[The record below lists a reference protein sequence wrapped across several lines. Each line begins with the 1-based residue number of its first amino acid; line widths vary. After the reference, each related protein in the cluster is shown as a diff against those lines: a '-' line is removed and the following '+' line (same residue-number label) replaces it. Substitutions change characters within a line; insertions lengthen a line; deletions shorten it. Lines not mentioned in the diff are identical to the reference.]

1 MKYADFHSRCDRARS
16 IPSRHA
22 RLSLLLV
29 MILLTPSLGL
39 AQTTTEVV
47 IDESTTETG
56 DATNVTST
64 AGARRIER
72 SLASFTEAF
81 KDARLLGSNAQ
92 INFDIPLP
100 ARWEP
105 RELRLDLVYR
115 NSVNLLQAHSQL
127 RVELNGLII
136 AQLKLDPARPEG
148 RAQIRLPLDL
158 LRAGY
163 NQLVFAVAQH
173 TLVGDC
179 EDPGAHELWTQI
191 DTQGSRLHLDYEP
204 RPLNTSLSAL
214 EELFDARLWNK
225 EPWRILMPPSQNV
238 PQSAALDDA
247 QLTWGALVAQ
257 AIAIHLGF
265 VSPSIESALL
275 TPDTAQDGSQRRF
288 PALNASDLLDRDGI
302 LIGTRDQLRPILGD
316 DWASSVTDGY
326 LALFA
331 QPNDDTRALLI
342 VSGRDAQEVERAA
355 TTLAFMET
363 PFPDRAQVLVSDLI
377 PPATPANTGPG
388 LLPGGVK
395 ARFMDLGASTT
406 TLVSPLAPAR
416 WFTDPGFSGPDTQ
429 ISGVQR
435 RLRLD
440 FWIQP
445 GFHIMG
451 SEDAI
456 LSLNFSYGAAFRGD
470 SVLNILVNGTFV
482 RGIPLNDPVG
492 ASLQDYRL
500 RIPTSLLR
508 AGPNRLEL
516 VPMLVPLET
525 DRCQLRQGE
534 NLLMTVYG
542 DSALQLPSMTQ
553 FSRLPDLALLVQS
566 GFPWIR
572 DLQGRDLAVQ
582 VVGGSRE
589 AAGAAW
595 TFLARLAQ
603 ISGVPLHRARLGT
616 APDTAGRESIV
627 VGVLNDLDPV
637 LRDAAPLH
645 LGEETS
651 RIDYTTLRVLGEP
664 EAVLAWW
671 ESPLAIL
678 QGWFTARPAEPR
690 EFESHVTYTDHP
702 LGRLGLLM
710 AFESPTQTGRSVLL
724 LSATE
729 PQRLLERATQIVQPE
744 YWFNVRGSLVLWN
757 DQPDELRWQP
767 ARQTF
772 IIGEGPTEARLSYL
786 FGRYPQALQAL
797 LLGLAALLALLLLIL
812 MRRFRRRHHPLIHH
826 EDN

>member
-1 MKYADFHSRCDRARS
+1 MKYANFHSRRDRARS
-16 IPSRHA
+16 IPNQHA
-22 RLSLLLV
+22 FLSLLLTMV
-29 MILLTPSLGL
+29 LLTPSLGI
-39 AQTTTEVV
+39 AQATTEAVL
-47 IDESTTETG
+47 DESTTEAG
-56 DATNVTST
+56 DGTNAASA
-64 AGARRIER
+64 AGTRRIER
-72 SLASFTEAF
+72 SLASFTDAF
-81 KDARLLGSNAQ
+81 KDARLLGSRAQ

-136 AQLKLDPARPEG
+136 AQLRLDPERPEG

-158 LRAGY
+158 LRVGY

-173 TLVGDC
+173 TLVEDC
-179 EDPGAHELWTQI
+179 EDPGAPELWTQI

-204 RPLNTSLSAL
+204 RSLNTSLSAL

-225 EPWRILMPPSQNV
+225 EPWRILMPPSQN
-238 PQSAALDDA
+238 AALDDA

-265 VSPSIESALL
+265 VPPTVESAPL
-275 TPDTAQDGSQRRF
+275 TLGTAQDGSQRRF
-288 PALNASDLLDRDGI
+288 AALNASDLLDRDAI
-302 LIGTRDQLRPILGD
+302 LIGTRDQLRPILGAE
-316 DWASSVTDGY
+316 WASSVTDGY

-377 PPATPANTGPG
+377 PPDIPANSGPG

-406 TLVSPLAPAR
+406 TLVSPLAPAS
-416 WFTDPGFSGPDTQ
+416 WFTDPGFSGSGTQ
-429 ISGVQR
+429 VSAVQR
-435 RLRLD
+435 HLRLD

-445 GFHIMG
+445 DFHIMG

-470 SVLNILVNGTFV
+470 SVLNLLVNGVFV
-482 RGIPLNDPVG
+482 RGIPLDDPVG
-492 ASLQDYRL
+492 ASLYDYRL
-500 RIPTSLLR
+500 RIPSSLLR

-516 VPMLVPLET
+516 VPMLVPLKT

-542 DSALQLPSMTQ
+542 DSALQLPFMTQ

-582 VVGGSRE
+582 VVSGSRE

-595 TFLARLAQ
+595 TLLARLAQ
-603 ISGVPLHRARLGT
+603 INGVPLHRARLGT
-616 APDTAGRESIV
+616 APDTEGRESIV

-637 LRDAAPLH
+637 LRDAAPLY
-645 LGEETS
+645 LGEKTS
-651 RIDYTTLRVLGEP
+651 RIDYTTLRVLTEP
-664 EAVLAWW
+664 ETALAWW

-690 EFESHVTYTDHP
+690 EFESHVTYAGHP

-757 DQPDELRWQP
+757 DKPDELRWQP

-786 FGRYPQALQAL
+786 FGHYPQALQAL